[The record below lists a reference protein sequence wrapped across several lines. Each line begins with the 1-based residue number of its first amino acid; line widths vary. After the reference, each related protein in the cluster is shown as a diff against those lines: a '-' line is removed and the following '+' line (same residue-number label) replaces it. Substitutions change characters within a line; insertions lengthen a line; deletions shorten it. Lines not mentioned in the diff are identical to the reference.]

1 MRILMSTWGW
11 RSHFY
16 CLVPLGWAL
25 QAAGHEVRVASHPS
39 MVEAITSAGLAAV
52 PLGKDLDFAEAFAD
66 RIGEVGR
73 LDADE
78 AGTDGPGTDDQVGG
92 QVEPAITADGGVVRF
107 ADALLDELVTFG
119 QAYQPDL
126 MIWEPFNLAAAV
138 AAAALDVPGVLQLWG
153 PDSSVTL
160 RLDRQAV
167 LGPLAA

>member
-1 MRILMSTWGW
+1 MRILMPTWGW

-52 PLGKDLDFAEAFAD
+52 PLGKDLDFAKAFAD

-73 LDADE
+73 LDADDASRDE
-78 AGTDGPGTDDQVGG
+78 RSGGGG

-107 ADALLDELVTFG
+107 ADALLDQLVAFG
-119 QAYQPDL
+119 RAYRPDL

-138 AAAALDVPGVLQLWG
+138 AAAALDVPGVLQL
-153 PDSSVTL
+153 
-160 RLDRQAV
+160 
-167 LGPLAA
+167 